1 MSVTAVLRTLGAR
14 VSGALQVMTGQAL
27 YSLANFLTILAVG
40 AWSGQEELG
49 AYALGL
55 SCYVLA
61 YSMGDTLVA
70 TPYTYFRARPLRDA
84 RDLEAVAAWGTFIV
98 ASLVGVGLT
107 LAWWGDVSGLARLWP
122 VLPIA
127 IVFGLMR
134 EYTRRQ
140 LVAQGRLTRLFRI
153 DLAASLTHMAG
164 IVALGLAGLLS
175 ARSAY
180 VVMTLAAWVI
190 FIPMRSAAQ
199 WRRIASAGTD
209 LRAVLGDYIEYGRW
223 LFLGGVC
230 HVGSV
235 QIYPWLAMLGGGER
249 QAGLYA
255 ACAALV
261 NLLGPLFLG
270 LTNYFR
276 PLFMAAFHQRGAT
289 GFLSYVVKRGLL
301 FVAPAVVV
309 ALAVVAEGGNVLS
322 LLYGESYRTAAPAL
336 MWMSLGMCAVA
347 ASAALQLAL
356 LAMRAPATNLYYHGT
371 ALLLLVVVAW
381 LLREQLSLMTLG
393 RMYGAINVAAFV
405 VLGWLCF
412 SVWRAQPDARR
423 ILSRSA

>member
-1 MSVTAVLRTLGAR
+1 MKVAEVLRTLGAR
-14 VSGALQVMTGQAL
+14 VSGALQVLTGQAL
-27 YSLANFLTILAVG
+27 SSLANFLAILAVG

-61 YSMGDTLVA
+61 HSMGDTLVA
-70 TPYTYFRARPLRDA
+70 TPYTYFRAQQARDG

-98 ASLVGVGLT
+98 GALVAVGLT

-122 VLPIA
+122 LLPIA

-134 EYTRRQ
+134 EYMRRQ
-140 LVAQGRLTRLFRI
+140 LVAQGRVTRLFRI

-164 IVALGLAGLLS
+164 IAALGLSGLLS
-175 ARSAY
+175 AGSAF
-180 VVMTLAAWVI
+180 VAMTLAAWVV
-190 FIPMRSAAQ
+190 FIPMRSAAP
-199 WRRIASAGTD
+199 WRRIARAGSD
-209 LRAVLGDYIEYGRW
+209 LRAVLGDYIAYGRW

-235 QIYPWLAMLGGGER
+235 QIYPWLAVFGGGER

-255 ACAALV
+255 ACAALI
-261 NLLGPLFLG
+261 NLLGPLFVG

-276 PLFMAAFHQRGAT
+276 PLFMTAFHRHSAT
-289 GFLSYVVKRGLL
+289 GFLAYVVQRGLL
-301 FVAPAVVV
+301 FVTPAVVV
-309 ALAVVAEGGNVLS
+309 ALVAVAAGGDVLS
-322 LLYGESYRTAAPAL
+322 LLYGESYRVAAPAL
-336 MWMSLGMCAVA
+336 AWMSLGMCAVA

-371 ALLLLVVVAW
+371 ALLLLAVVAW
-381 LLREQLSLMTLG
+381 LLREQLSLLTLG
-393 RMYGAINVAAFV
+393 RMYGAINVAALL
-405 VLGWLCF
+405 VLGWLCY
-412 SVWRAQPDARR
+412 SVWRAQPQERR
-423 ILSRSA
+423 MSGSA